1 MRCGEPTCLAA
12 YQQCLQQPRCL
23 AVHVNFDKTWG
34 TLKTSVQDGQEI
46 VVVLSEAEWLQQLRP
61 QLEHRWRDKHRAS
74 LQHAMQ
80 PGGGVLDLQ
89 RAHPMGRPGHA
100 HTSAPYWRLQ
110 HVEPARGFFTTLLG
124 GI

>member
-1 MRCGEPTCLAA
+1 MRTARRASGADAPTHPRRQPWGLLAERPRRRL
-12 YQQCLQQPRCL
+12 LQG
-23 AVHVNFDKTWG
+23 K
-34 TLKTSVQDGQEI
+34 
-46 VVVLSEAEWLQQLRP
+46 VVLSEAEWLQQLRP

-110 HVEPARGFFTTLLG
+110 HVEPARGFFTTFLG

>member
-46 VVVLSEAEWLQQLRP
+46 VAVLTLTLTPTLAL
-61 QLEHRWRDKHRAS
+61 
-74 LQHAMQ
+74 
-80 PGGGVLDLQ
+80 
-89 RAHPMGRPGHA
+89 
-100 HTSAPYWRLQ
+100 AP
-110 HVEPARGFFTTLLG
+110 TLTLTPTPTLTLTRRSWSC
-124 GI
+124 

>member
-46 VVVLSEAEWLQQLRP
+46 VAVLTLTQTPTLTLTLTP
-61 QLEHRWRDKHRAS
+61 TLT
-74 LQHAMQ
+74 LTLTLTLTQ
-80 PGGGVLDLQ
+80 P
-89 RAHPMGRPGHA
+89 
-100 HTSAPYWRLQ
+100 
-110 HVEPARGFFTTLLG
+110 
-124 GI
+124 

>member
-46 VVVLSEAEWLQQLRP
+46 VVVLSEAEWQAQLQADIFKR
-61 QLEHRWRDKHRAS
+61 RRS
-74 LQHAMQ
+74 
-80 PGGGVLDLQ
+80 PGAKAG
-89 RAHPMGRPGHA
+89 
-100 HTSAPYWRLQ
+100 APYWQLANEKHRRAARAPGPLGRLF
-110 HVEPARGFFTTLLG
+110 GFS
-124 GI
+124 

>member
-46 VVVLSEAEWLQQLRP
+46 VVVLSEAEWQAQLQADIFKR
-61 QLEHRWRDKHRAS
+61 RRG
-74 LQHAMQ
+74 
-80 PGGGVLDLQ
+80 PGAKAG
-89 RAHPMGRPGHA
+89 
-100 HTSAPYWRLQ
+100 APYWQLANEKHRRAARAPGPLGRLF
-110 HVEPARGFFTTLLG
+110 GFS
-124 GI
+124 

>member
-46 VVVLSEAEWLQQLRP
+46 VVALTPTLTLTLALS
-61 QLEHRWRDKHRAS
+61 S
-74 LQHAMQ
+74 
-80 PGGGVLDLQ
+80 
-89 RAHPMGRPGHA
+89 
-100 HTSAPYWRLQ
+100 PY
-110 HVEPARGFFTTLLG
+110 P
-124 GI
+124 